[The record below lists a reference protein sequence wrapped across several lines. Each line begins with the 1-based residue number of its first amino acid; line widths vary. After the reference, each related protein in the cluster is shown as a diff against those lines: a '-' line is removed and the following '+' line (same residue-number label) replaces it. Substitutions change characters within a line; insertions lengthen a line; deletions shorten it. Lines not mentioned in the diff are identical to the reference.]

1 MLRKQ
6 QPQDNQRRQIELPRQ
21 VNPPQFSD
29 IELMFDQAG
38 KNPGRTVELIFG
50 KEPVTHALT
59 VSKNRPKDDDGQWMF
74 YKIDHG
80 NSRMEWSQTTGD
92 LNMIHSAI
100 CAQFPDADMDI
111 SNAALPGQ
119 TFSLSMGEDYEA
131 SAPHQQTA
139 APPKTSGAAPAAPA
153 KAKSLM
159 EGQLEH
165 LHISNV
171 LQSVGSGK
179 MTGRLEVAGENDT
192 CNLFFNEGVLSHCT
206 VQGLEGEQ
214 AVLEVVAW
222 QRGYYRF
229 LQEPPF
235 PAQTV
240 KKRMETLLLE
250 GATLQDQNDFLAG
263 KGLKLE
269 CFLYRIN
276 PNLTEQQFE
285 EIAGK
290 STPCN
295 MNLLKGLYQTIDNKS
310 SLLEILRRKP
320 LGKPE
325 WVPAL
330 HNMVSANLVG
340 FAAAPVV
347 QQVEKLDD
355 TQIPTANIDWVQVRT
370 AERPLL
376 RADTGVLSYPA
387 FLGMV
392 EKEQLRFEVLYRPY
406 SLVIV
411 EMGVIRNP
419 QTGMVEPLSTK
430 AFREIAERLD
440 TIRRKCDVIGHFET
454 FALAILLPETN
465 SASAKNFAR
474 IASEIIMSDGR
485 TDEGH
490 RILMKIGV
498 GSIPEDCRR
507 IETLMTVSKPAG

>member
-6 QPQDNQRRQIELPRQ
+6 QPQDNQRRQIQLPRQ
-21 VNPPQFSD
+21 VNPPQFAD
-29 IELMFDQAG
+29 IEFLLEQAG
-38 KNPGRTVELIFG
+38 QNPGRTIELVFG
-50 KEPVTHALT
+50 QEPITHALT
-59 VSKNRPKDDDGQWMF
+59 VLKNRPKDEDGQWMF
-74 YKIDHG
+74 YQLQEG
-80 NSRMEWSQTTGD
+80 NSKLEWSQTTGD
-92 LNMIHSAI
+92 CSMIHSAI
-100 CAQFPDADMDI
+100 CAQFPEVDMDI
-111 SNAALPGQ
+111 TNAALPGQ
-119 TFSLSMGEDYEA
+119 TFSLSMGEDYSA
-131 SAPHQQTA
+131 PAPHQQA
-139 APPKTSGAAPAAPA
+139 AVPKTSDAAP

-192 CNLFFNEGVLSHCT
+192 CNLYFKDGVLSHCT

-229 LQEPPF
+229 LQEPPY
-235 PAQTV
+235 PSQTV

-250 GATLQDQNDFLAG
+250 GATLQDQNDYLAG

-290 STPCN
+290 STPCG
-295 MNLLKGLYQTIDNKS
+295 MALLKGLYQTIDNKS

-340 FAAAPVV
+340 FAAAPVI

-355 TQIPTANIDWVQVRT
+355 TQIPTTNIDWAQVRSI
-370 AERPLL
+370 ERPLL
-376 RADTGVLSYPA
+376 RPDTGVLSYPA

-406 SLVIV
+406 SLVII
-411 EMGVIRNP
+411 EMGVIRN
-419 QTGMVEPLSTK
+419 QQAGQVEPLSIN
-430 AFREIAERLD
+430 AFREIASRLD
-440 TIRRKCDVIGHFET
+440 SIRRKCDVIGHFET
-454 FALAILLPETN
+454 FALAILLPETG
-465 SASAKNFAR
+465 SASAKNFSR
-474 IASEIIMSDGR
+474 IAGEIIMSDGR

-490 RILMKIGV
+490 RIMMKIGV

-507 IETLMTVSKPAG
+507 IETLLTVTKPGS